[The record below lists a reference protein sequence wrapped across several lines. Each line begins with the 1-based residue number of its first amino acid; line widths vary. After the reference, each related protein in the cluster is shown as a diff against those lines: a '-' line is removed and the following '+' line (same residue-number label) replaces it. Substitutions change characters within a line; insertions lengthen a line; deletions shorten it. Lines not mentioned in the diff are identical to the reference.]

1 MHIPSDTNII
11 SKNITTMK
19 KILTMAAAAAVT
31 AMTMISCDGAGSAQK
46 TEVDSLAY
54 NLGITQSEGLKQYMT
69 MQLGV
74 DSAYI
79 DQFIKGMKEGA
90 LNEADPKKDAYMK
103 GLEVGKQVQQMS
115 KGLCQQVYPNDS
127 TKNISPSHMLEG
139 LIAGLKGTAAITPEE
154 AYKKFQSGIE
164 PIQEK
169 YLLEK
174 YGDNKTAGEKYLA
187 KNKKKEGVTTTASG
201 LQYKV
206 LVAGDGPLPTD
217 TTTLKVNYEG
227 KLIDGTVFD
236 SSYQRNQ
243 PLTINMARP
252 TVIEG
257 WVEVLKLMPAG
268 SKWEVT
274 IPQELGYG
282 SSDQGVI
289 KPFSTLIFTVEVL
302 K

>member
-1 MHIPSDTNII
+1 
-11 SKNITTMK
+11 MK

-90 LNEADPKKDAYMK
+90 LNETDPKKDAYMK